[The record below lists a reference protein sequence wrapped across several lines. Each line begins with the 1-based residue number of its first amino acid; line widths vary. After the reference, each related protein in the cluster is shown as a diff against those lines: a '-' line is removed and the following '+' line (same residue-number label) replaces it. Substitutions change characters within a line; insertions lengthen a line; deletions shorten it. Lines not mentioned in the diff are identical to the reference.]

1 MTTSMRMMAVA
12 ALAGS
17 LAVPAAAQY
26 PYSYPPTYP
35 QPYPPTY
42 PQPYPY
48 QQPYGGN
55 VLNDVINQLLGNRYN
70 SNDRLAVSQCASAA
84 MAEAARDY
92 RAYNPYG
99 QPYGMPYN
107 YNSPYNA
114 YPGMRVTAIT
124 DVERRSDGL
133 RIRGEIDTGRQANIY
148 PNQGITRPGDL
159 TFRCTVDYG
168 GVVTNVRVRPN
179 TAYRRY

>member
-1 MTTSMRMMAVA
+1 MKSAHFGVQETFPMTSSTRMIAVA
-12 ALAGS
+12 AVAGS
-17 LAVPAAAQY
+17 LAAPTAAQY
-26 PYSYPPTYP
+26 PSS
-35 QPYPPTY
+35 
-42 PQPYPY
+42 
-48 QQPYGGN
+48 
-55 VLNDVINQLLGNRYN
+55 YN
-70 SNDRLAVSQCASAA
+70 SSDRLAVSQCASAA

-114 YPGMRVTAIT
+114 YPGLRVTAIT

-133 RIRGEIDTGRQANIY
+133 RVCGEIDTGRYANIY

-159 TFRCTVDYG
+159 TFRCTVDYR
-168 GVVTNVRVRPN
+168 GVVTNVRARPN